1 MRPLVIVFMLAVT
14 PEAFGYV
21 EIPKPAILARTP
33 DRVLEAC
40 DGLSNKGCTKF
51 TGMNLLSECILVEDG
66 WKLEASAR
74 AVPEMHVTATSWI
87 KHEMSHIHDF
97 RRMLKAHTA
106 ALRVPRFASQSEC
119 FRLRT
124 AASDAFPETMQRIA
138 RISGDRRD
146 GTRRSTSEDHLVV
159 MKAEVM
165 PKLVNDRLAHL
176 GDRVPAA
183 TGNAKDRAAENRDL
197 VGQRGKHAEASLR
210 QSDAPVDSKQ
220 FVIVRS
226 VTKDVPVF
234 LSRLFFDDDHD
245 VVEQPRKLLGQ
256 LFESLFDELV
266 EFRRA

>member
-1 MRPLVIVFMLAVT
+1 MRPLVIVFMLVT
-14 PEAFGYV
+14 VEAFGYV

-51 TGMNLLSECILVEDG
+51 TGMNLLCECILVEGG
-66 WKLEASAR
+66 WKLEASVR

-106 ALRVPRFASQSEC
+106 ALGIPRFTSESEC

-138 RISGDRRD
+138 RISGDLRD

-159 MKAEVM
+159 MKAEIM
-165 PKLVNDRLAHL
+165 PKLVNDRLAYL
-176 GDRVPAA
+176 GDDVPAA
-183 TGNAKDRAAENRDL
+183 ARNAKDRAAENRNL

-210 QSDAPVDSKQ
+210 QGDAPVDSKQ
-220 FVIVRS
+220 FVVVRS
-226 VTKDVPVF
+226 VTKDVAVF
-234 LSRLFFDDDHD
+234 LSRLFFDNDDD

-266 EFRRA
+266 ELRRA